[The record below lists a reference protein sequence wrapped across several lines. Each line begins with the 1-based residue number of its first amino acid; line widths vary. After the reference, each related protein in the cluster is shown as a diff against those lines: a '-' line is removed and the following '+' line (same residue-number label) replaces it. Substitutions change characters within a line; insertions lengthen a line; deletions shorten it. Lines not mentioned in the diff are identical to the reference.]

1 MEEQIKAAKET
12 RSWSGLSCKVLATL
26 GIFGTLIYAFGLNT
40 KDINKS
46 LYLGI
51 IATSLSTSAS
61 LGALGSIA
69 ESSKKNKALTELLVE
84 STNSASQLPLSK
96 EIEYSD
102 LNEDNYLIY
111 FLNINKI
118 VFISVQRF

>member
-12 RSWSGLSCKVLATL
+12 RSWSGLSCKVLA
-26 GIFGTLIYAFGLNT
+26 GIGLFGALIYAFGFSSKSMN
-40 KDINKS
+40 KD

-51 IATSLSTSAS
+51 MAASLSTSAS

-69 ESSKKNKALTELLVE
+69 ESSKKNRALTELLVE

-102 LNEDNYLIY
+102 LNEDN
-111 FLNINKI
+111 
-118 VFISVQRF
+118 

>member
-12 RSWSGLSCKVLATL
+12 RSWSGLSCKVVATIGVL
-26 GIFGTLIYAFGLNT
+26 GTLIYAFGFNS
-40 KDINKS
+40 KDISKG
-46 LYLGI
+46 LYFGI

-84 STNSASQLPLSK
+84 STNSASQIPLSN

-102 LNEDNYLIY
+102 LNEDN
-111 FLNINKI
+111 
-118 VFISVQRF
+118 

>member
-12 RSWSGLSCKVLATL
+12 HSWSGLSCKVVATIGVL
-26 GIFGTLIYAFGLNT
+26 GTLIYAFGFNS
-40 KDINKS
+40 KDISKG
-46 LYLGI
+46 LYFGI

-84 STNSASQLPLSK
+84 STNSASQIPLSN

-102 LNEDNYLIY
+102 LNEDN
-111 FLNINKI
+111 
-118 VFISVQRF
+118 

>member
-12 RSWSGLSCKVLATL
+12 QSWSGLTCKALAII
-26 GIFGTLIYAFGLNT
+26 GVVGTLIYAFGFNS
-40 KDINKS
+40 KEINKS
-46 LYLGI
+46 IYLGI
-51 IATSLSTSAS
+51 LATSFSTSAS

-102 LNEDNYLIY
+102 LNEDN
-111 FLNINKI
+111 
-118 VFISVQRF
+118 

>member
-1 MEEQIKAAKET
+1 MEEQIKAAKKV
-12 RSWSGLSCKVLATL
+12 RSFSGLSCKVLASI
-26 GIFGTLIYAFGLNT
+26 GVFGTLIYAFGFNS
-40 KDINKS
+40 KDMNKS

-69 ESSKKNKALTELLVE
+69 ESSKKNKALIELLVE
-84 STNSASQLPLSK
+84 STNSASQLPVSK

-102 LNEDNYLIY
+102 FKEDN
-111 FLNINKI
+111 
-118 VFISVQRF
+118 

>member
-1 MEEQIKAAKET
+1 MEEQIKAAKDT
-12 RSWSGLSCKVLATL
+12 RSWSGLSCKILASL
-26 GIFGTLIYAFGLNT
+26 GVFGTLIYAFGFNSRVL
-40 KDINKS
+40 NKS

-102 LNEDNYLIY
+102 LNEDN
-111 FLNINKI
+111 
-118 VFISVQRF
+118 

>member
-12 RSWSGLSCKVLATL
+12 LSWSGLSCKVLASIGL
-26 GIFGTLIYAFGLNT
+26 VGTFIYAFGFNS
-40 KDINKS
+40 KDINKN

-69 ESSKKNKALTELLVE
+69 ENSKKNKALTELLVE
-84 STNSASQLPLSK
+84 STNSASQLPLSN

-102 LNEDNYLIY
+102 LNEDN
-111 FLNINKI
+111 
-118 VFISVQRF
+118 

>member
-12 RSWSGLSCKVLATL
+12 RSWSGLSCKVLA
-26 GIFGTLIYAFGLNT
+26 GIGVFGTLIYAFGFNSRVL
-40 KDINKS
+40 NKS

-84 STNSASQLPLSK
+84 STNSASQIPLSQ

-102 LNEDNYLIY
+102 LNEDN
-111 FLNINKI
+111 
-118 VFISVQRF
+118 

>member
-12 RSWSGLSCKVLATL
+12 RSLSGLSCKVLASL
-26 GIFGTLIYAFGLNT
+26 GIFGTLIYAFGFNSR
-40 KDINKS
+40 DINKS
-46 LYLGI
+46 LYLGV

-102 LNEDNYLIY
+102 LNEDN
-111 FLNINKI
+111 
-118 VFISVQRF
+118 

>member
-12 RSWSGLSCKVLATL
+12 RSWSGLSCKILAIF
-26 GIFGTLIYAFGLNT
+26 GVFGTLIYAFGFNS

-46 LYLGI
+46 LYLGL

-84 STNSASQLPLSK
+84 STNSASQLPHLT

-102 LNEDNYLIY
+102 LNEDN
-111 FLNINKI
+111 
-118 VFISVQRF
+118 

>member
-12 RSWSGLSCKVLATL
+12 LSLSGLSCKILASIGL
-26 GIFGTLIYAFGLNT
+26 LGTLIYALGFNS
-40 KDINKS
+40 KDVSKS
-46 LYLGI
+46 VYLGI
-51 IATSLSTSAS
+51 LATSFSTSAS

-69 ESSKKNKALTELLVE
+69 DSAKKNKALTELLVE

-102 LNEDNYLIY
+102 LNEDN
-111 FLNINKI
+111 
-118 VFISVQRF
+118 

>member
-12 RSWSGLSCKVLATL
+12 RSWSGLSCKVLASL
-26 GIFGTLIYAFGLNT
+26 GVLGSLIYAFGFNS
-40 KDINKS
+40 KDINKNNH
-46 LYLGI
+46 LGI
-51 IATSLSTSAS
+51 IAISLSTSAS

-69 ESSKKNKALTELLVE
+69 ESSKKNKALTALLVE

-102 LNEDNYLIY
+102 LNEDN
-111 FLNINKI
+111 
-118 VFISVQRF
+118 

>member
-12 RSWSGLSCKVLATL
+12 RSWSGLSCKLLSSIGVFATL
-26 GIFGTLIYAFGLNT
+26 IFAFGFNS
-40 KDINKS
+40 KVVNKS
-46 LYLGI
+46 LYWGI
-51 IATSLSTSAS
+51 IASSLSTFAS

-84 STNSASQLPLSK
+84 STNSASQLPLSN

-102 LNEDNYLIY
+102 LNEDN
-111 FLNINKI
+111 
-118 VFISVQRF
+118 

>member
-1 MEEQIKAAKET
+1 MEEQIKVAKET
-12 RSWSGLSCKVLATL
+12 LSWSGLSCKVLASIGL
-26 GIFGTLIYAFGLNT
+26 FGTLIYAFGFNS
-40 KDINKS
+40 KDINNN
-46 LYLGI
+46 LYYAI

-84 STNSASQLPLSK
+84 STNSASQLPLTK

-102 LNEDNYLIY
+102 LNEDN
-111 FLNINKI
+111 
-118 VFISVQRF
+118 

>member
-1 MEEQIKAAKET
+1 MEEQIKAAKIT
-12 RSWSGLSCKVLATL
+12 RSWSGLSCKVLASI
-26 GIFGTLIYAFGLNT
+26 GVFGALIYTFGFYS

-51 IATSLSTSAS
+51 IATTLSTSAS

-84 STNSASQLPLSK
+84 STNSASQLPLSN

-102 LNEDNYLIY
+102 LNEDN
-111 FLNINKI
+111 
-118 VFISVQRF
+118 

>member
-12 RSWSGLSCKVLATL
+12 RSWSGLSCKILASI
-26 GIFGTLIYAFGLNT
+26 GIFGTLIYASGFIS
-40 KDINKS
+40 KDMSKS

-51 IATSLSTSAS
+51 IATTLSTSAS

-69 ESSKKNKALTELLVE
+69 ESSKRNKALTELLVE
-84 STNSASQLPLSK
+84 STNSASQLPLAN

-102 LNEDNYLIY
+102 LNEDN
-111 FLNINKI
+111 
-118 VFISVQRF
+118 

>member
-12 RSWSGLSCKVLATL
+12 RSWSGLSCKILASIGL
-26 GIFGTLIYAFGLNT
+26 FGTIIYAIGFNS

-46 LYLGI
+46 IYFGVLV
-51 IATSLSTSAS
+51 TSLSTSAS

-69 ESSKKNKALTELLVE
+69 DSSKKNKALTELLVE

-96 EIEYSD
+96 DIEYSD
-102 LNEDNYLIY
+102 LNEDN
-111 FLNINKI
+111 
-118 VFISVQRF
+118 

>member
-12 RSWSGLSCKVLATL
+12 LSWSGLICKILASI
-26 GIFGTLIYAFGLNT
+26 GVFGTLMYAFGFNS

-46 LYLGI
+46 IYLGI
-51 IATSLSTSAS
+51 IAASLSSSAS

-84 STNSASQLPLSK
+84 STNSASQLPISK

-102 LNEDNYLIY
+102 LNEDN
-111 FLNINKI
+111 
-118 VFISVQRF
+118 

>member
-12 RSWSGLSCKVLATL
+12 RSWSGLSCKVLASI
-26 GIFGTLIYAFGLNT
+26 GVFGTLIYAFGFIS
-40 KDINKS
+40 KDMNKN
-46 LYLGI
+46 LYLTL

-84 STNSASQLPLSK
+84 STNSASQLPISN

-102 LNEDNYLIY
+102 LNEDN
-111 FLNINKI
+111 
-118 VFISVQRF
+118 

>member
-12 RSWSGLSCKVLATL
+12 RSWSGISCKVLACIGL
-26 GIFGTLIYAFGLNT
+26 FGTLIYALGSISKDMNKNLFFGIL
-40 KDINKS
+40 
-46 LYLGI
+46 
-51 IATSLSTSAS
+51 ATSLSTSAS
-61 LGALGSIA
+61 LGAIGSIA

-102 LNEDNYLIY
+102 LNEDN
-111 FLNINKI
+111 
-118 VFISVQRF
+118 

>member
-1 MEEQIKAAKET
+1 MEEQIKAAKKT
-12 RSWSGLSCKVLATL
+12 RSLSGLSCKVLASL
-26 GIFGTLIYAFGLNT
+26 GIFGTLIYAFGFNS
-40 KDINKS
+40 KNMNKS
-46 LYLGI
+46 LNMAIL
-51 IATSLSTSAS
+51 ATSLSTSAS

-102 LNEDNYLIY
+102 LNEDN
-111 FLNINKI
+111 
-118 VFISVQRF
+118 

>member
-1 MEEQIKAAKET
+1 MEEQIKAANET
-12 RSWSGLSCKVLATL
+12 RSWSGLSCKIIASI
-26 GIFGTLIYAFGLNT
+26 GIFGTLIYAFGFNS

-46 LYLGI
+46 LYLAS
-51 IATSLSTSAS
+51 IAASLSTSVS
-61 LGALGSIA
+61 LGAIGSIA

-102 LNEDNYLIY
+102 LNEDN
-111 FLNINKI
+111 
-118 VFISVQRF
+118 

>member
-12 RSWSGLSCKVLATL
+12 RSWSGLSCKVLA
-26 GIFGTLIYAFGLNT
+26 GIGVFGTLIYAFGFNSRVL
-40 KDINKS
+40 NKS

-69 ESSKKNKALTELLVE
+69 ESSKKNRALTELLVE
-84 STNSASQLPLSK
+84 STNSASQLPLSN

-102 LNEDNYLIY
+102 LNEDN
-111 FLNINKI
+111 
-118 VFISVQRF
+118 

>member
-1 MEEQIKAAKET
+1 MEEKIKAAKET
-12 RSWSGLSCKVLATL
+12 LSWSGLSCKVLA
-26 GIFGTLIYAFGLNT
+26 GIGVLGTLIYAFGFNS
-40 KDINKS
+40 KDMNKS

-84 STNSASQLPLSK
+84 STNSASQLPVSK

-102 LNEDNYLIY
+102 LNEDN
-111 FLNINKI
+111 
-118 VFISVQRF
+118 

>member
-12 RSWSGLSCKVLATL
+12 RSYSGLSCKILASIGL
-26 GIFGTLIYAFGLNT
+26 IGTLIYAFGFNS
-40 KDINKS
+40 KDVNNN

-84 STNSASQLPLSK
+84 STNSASQLPLSN

-102 LNEDNYLIY
+102 LNEDN
-111 FLNINKI
+111 
-118 VFISVQRF
+118 